1 MVIHKSFSTR
11 VFGYQCPIH
20 EMCQTCKRKMS
31 VFLIVEKP
39 GPGDQVNGDS
49 TRAKKVKLSTEVA
62 TKGTVRAM

>member
-1 MVIHKSFSTR
+1 MFKLRFDWYISKSLLDIWRLLKDSAMVIHKSFSAR

-39 GPGDQVNGDS
+39 G
-49 TRAKKVKLSTEVA
+49 
-62 TKGTVRAM
+62 